1 MIWRKRVA
9 IGLTNINFEAF
20 ISITGINNFNNSAM
34 NKLMHWLPSKKKSFF
49 IKFSFIFIGIASTI
63 WFLVRVIPKP
73 QRAAYPCMRV
83 AAPIMSGFVI
93 WLLSLSG
100 AIASFRKA
108 KLNFKSSNYFYSV
121 ILLVLAV
128 ICTLVFIGGGTE
140 NAYAKSPAE
149 WVIIPNQPLGI
160 AKGIFPGRVAW
171 VHDPQVATW
180 DGKNGNWWDENVV
193 SQLEADKMLKESLL
207 SLTGEKT
214 ENKAWIALF
223 KSFNSKR
230 TGKDISYQQG
240 QKIAVKIN
248 TNNTYSHKNSE
259 EINATPQLVLSLLKS
274 LVKEAAIA
282 QENITVFDASRF
294 ITDNIFI
301 KCHAVF
307 PGVIFVD
314 NVGGDGRIKSEYV
327 DNLIP
332 YSKDNGKLAT
342 GLAKCAVDAD
352 YLINMAL
359 LKGHVGQGVTLCAKN
374 YYGVTSIYNDWR
386 KNAHNNFN
394 PDREGKPQYLTFVDF
409 LAHKELGNKT
419 MLFLIDGIYGSK
431 LVNGVPSP
439 KWQMAPF
446 NNNWAC
452 SLLASQDPVAID
464 AVGLDFLR
472 SEWPDAPDMAFS
484 DQYLIEAALAD
495 NPPSGTKYDPQ
506 RNGAVINSLGV
517 MEHWNNVT
525 EKKYSRNLGRKEG
538 IELVQTSILSK

>member
-1 MIWRKRVA
+1 MDSIVQ
-9 IGLTNINFEAF
+9 I
-20 ISITGINNFNNSAM
+20 ISI
-34 NKLMHWLPSKKKSFF
+34 P
-49 IKFSFIFIGIASTI
+49 
-63 WFLVRVIPKP
+63 
-73 QRAAYPCMRV
+73 
-83 AAPIMSGFVI
+83 
-93 WLLSLSG
+93 
-100 AIASFRKA
+100 
-108 KLNFKSSNYFYSV
+108 
-121 ILLVLAV
+121 
-128 ICTLVFIGGGTE
+128 
-140 NAYAKSPAE
+140 
-149 WVIIPNQPLGI
+149 
-160 AKGIFPGRVAW
+160 
-171 VHDPQVATW
+171 
-180 DGKNGNWWDENVV
+180 
-193 SQLEADKMLKESLL
+193 
-207 SLTGEKT
+207 
-214 ENKAWIALF
+214 
-223 KSFNSKR
+223 KR
-230 TGKDISYQQG
+230 TGKDIPYQQG

-409 LAHKELGNKT
+409 LAHKDLGNKT

-431 LVNGVPSP
+431 LVNGVPAP
-439 KWQMAPF
+439 EMA
-446 NNNWAC
+446 
-452 SLLASQDPVAID
+452 
-464 AVGLDFLR
+464 
-472 SEWPDAPDMAFS
+472 
-484 DQYLIEAALAD
+484 
-495 NPPSGTKYDPQ
+495 
-506 RNGAVINSLGV
+506 NGS
-517 MEHWNNVT
+517 
-525 EKKYSRNLGRKEG
+525 
-538 IELVQTSILSK
+538 VQ

>member
-1 MIWRKRVA
+1 MIRSKIVVN
-9 IGLTNINFEAF
+9 GLTNINFEAF
-20 ISITGINNFNNSAM
+20 ISIPGNNNFNKMSM
-34 NKLMHWLPSKKKSFF
+34 NKFRNWLLSKKKSFF
-49 IKFSFIFIGIASTI
+49 VKFSFIFMGIASTI

-83 AAPIMSGFVI
+83 AAPMMSGFII

-108 KLNFKSSNYFYSV
+108 KLNFKSSNYFYSA
-121 ILLVLAV
+121 IFLVLAV
-128 ICTLVFIGGGTE
+128 ACSIVFIGRKTE

-149 WVIIPNQPLGI
+149 WVIIPNQPVGI
-160 AKGIFPGRVAW
+160 AKGIYPGRVIWA
-171 VHDPQVATW
+171 HDPLVAKW
-180 DGKNGNWWDENVV
+180 DGKTGNWWDENVT
-193 SQLEADKMLKESLL
+193 SQEETDKMLKESLL
-207 SLTGEKT
+207 NLTGEKT
-214 ENKAWIALF
+214 EKKAWIALF
-223 KSFNSKR
+223 RYFNSKYN
-230 TGKDISYQQG
+230 GKDQPYRPD

-274 LVKEAAIA
+274 LVSEAGLA
-282 QENITVFDASRF
+282 QKDITVFDASRF

-301 KCHAVF
+301 KCYAVF

-314 NVGGDGRIKSEYV
+314 NVGGDGRVKSEYV
-327 DNLIP
+327 ENSIP
-332 YSKDNGKLAT
+332 YSRDNGKLAT
-342 GLAKCAVDAD
+342 GLAKCVVDAD
-352 YLINMAL
+352 YVINMAL

-409 LAHKELGNKT
+409 LAHKDLGEKT

-431 LVNGVPSP
+431 LVNGVPAP

-472 SEWPDAPDMAFS
+472 TEWPDAPDMAFS

-495 NPPSGTKYDPQ
+495 NPPLRDQ
-506 RNGAVINSLGV
+506 I
-517 MEHWNNVT
+517 
-525 EKKYSRNLGRKEG
+525 
-538 IELVQTSILSK
+538 